1 VIWVYRTLLSLNVVM
16 LALSL
21 FLALPTLASSIDRGA
36 STLKLFLAACPVP
49 QVAGLWFA
57 GKLRERDFA
66 GACWLLFGQ
75 FVIVFGLFAGATL
88 VLLAALPE

>member
-21 FLALPTLASSIDRGA
+21 FLAVPTLVSSIDLGA
-36 STLKLFLAACPVP
+36 TTVKLFLAAGPIP

-57 GKLRERDFA
+57 GKLRERDFS

-88 VLLAALPE
+88 VLLAAFPE